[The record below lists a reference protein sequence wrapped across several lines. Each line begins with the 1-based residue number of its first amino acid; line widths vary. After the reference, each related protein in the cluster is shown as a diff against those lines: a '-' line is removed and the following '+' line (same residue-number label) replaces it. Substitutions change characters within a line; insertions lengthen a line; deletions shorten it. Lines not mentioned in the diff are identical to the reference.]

1 MLEPFYV
8 GAFHCFCGCVAKTGG
23 QLVEVE
29 VVVVDYRFVKLQ
41 VARDSAVL
49 VLFFLLGFWLF
60 FFWHGILF
68 LPI

>member
-1 MLEPFYV
+1 LLLEPFYV
-8 GAFHCFCGCVAKTGG
+8 GASHCFCGCVAKTGG
-23 QLVEVE
+23 ELVE

-41 VARDSAVL
+41 VAHNSAVL

-68 LPI
+68 LSI